1 MPRLKRLLPCVVL
14 AALVLGALAPAA
26 GAGGAGAGGEPFF
39 PRSGNRG
46 YDVSSYDVRLNYRP
60 GSGVLRAEA
69 AIAATA
75 TQGLSR
81 FSLDL
86 DGLRVSGVTVD
97 GAAARFSRG
106 DGKLKVTPAVRVA
119 PGARFEVVVAYTGK
133 PKPVVDPDGTSEGW
147 NRTEDGAFAVGE
159 PVGTAGWLPCNNL
172 LTDKASFSFELTVP
186 AALSA
191 VANGRLLGV
200 QRGPK
205 LASFAWSEPKPMAPY
220 LALVDI
226 GKGKLVRAKA
236 DGLPAWTLVDP
247 HYADHQRALR
257 AVPEAIRF
265 FSHVYGP
272 YPFDSAGSVID
283 YAPQLGYALETQT
296 RPIYAF
302 PPDVTTVAHE
312 TAHQWFGDS
321 VGIERWPEIWLNEGL
336 ATWSQWY
343 YQEHHGGP
351 PVARTFNRLYAT
363 PASNKNFW
371 NPPSA
376 HPGTPQHLFGYS
388 VYARGGLAVQA
399 LRTEVGT
406 RALLQT
412 LRRWASDHRYANAT
426 IPQFEALAEEVSG
439 KRLTRFFKRW
449 LDEPGK
455 PSV

>member
-1 MPRLKRLLPCVVL
+1 MPRLKHLLPFL
-14 AALVLGALAPAA
+14 LIAALLTGAVAPAA
-26 GAGGAGAGGEPFF
+26 GAGGGEPFF

-46 YDVSSYDVRLNYRP
+46 YDVSTYDVHLNYRP
-60 GSGVLRAEA
+60 ESGMLRAEA

-97 GAAARFSRG
+97 GAAAKFSRG
-106 DGKLKVTPAVRVA
+106 NRKLIVTPARRIA
-119 PGARFEVVVAYTGK
+119 PAAPFEVVVAYSGK
-133 PKPVVDPDGTSEGW
+133 PRPVVDPDGTSEGW

-159 PVGTAGWLPCNNL
+159 PVGTAGWLPCNNT
-172 LTDKASFSFELTVP
+172 LTDKAGFSIELTVP

-191 VANGRLLGV
+191 VSNGRLLRV

-205 LASFAWSEPKPMAPY
+205 LASFEWSEPRPMAPY

-226 GKGKLVRAKA
+226 GRGKLVHTRAA
-236 DGLPAWTLVDP
+236 GLPAWTLVDP
-247 HYADHQRALR
+247 HYAEHQRALR

-265 FSHVYGP
+265 FSRVYGP
-272 YPFDSAGSVID
+272 YPFESAGSVID
-283 YAPQLGYALETQT
+283 YAPSLGYALETQT

-302 PPDVTTVAHE
+302 APDVTTVTHE

-321 VGIERWPEIWLNEGL
+321 VSIETWPEIWLNEGL

-351 PVARTFNRLYAT
+351 PVARTFKRLYAT
-363 PASNKNFW
+363 PASDKSFW

-376 HPGTPQHLFGYS
+376 HPGTPQHLFGSS

-399 LRTEVGT
+399 LRTEIGSM
-406 RALLQT
+406 ALLET
-412 LRRWASDHRYANAT
+412 LRRWATAHRYGNAT
-426 IPQFEALAEEVSG
+426 IPEFEALAEEVSG
-439 KRLTRFFKRW
+439 RRLARFFERW

-455 PSV
+455 PAA

>member
-1 MPRLKRLLPCVVL
+1 MPRPTRLLPCLLLTAVL
-14 AALVLGALAPAA
+14 AGALAPA
-26 GAGGAGAGGEPFF
+26 AGAGGEPFF

-60 GSGVLRAEA
+60 GSGMLRAEA
-69 AIAATA
+69 TIAATA

-86 DGLRVSGVTVD
+86 DGLTVSAVSVN
-97 GAAARFSRG
+97 GAAAKFSRG
-106 DGKLKVTPAVRVA
+106 GGKLKVTPPQRIA
-119 PGARFEVVVAYTGK
+119 PGAAFETVVAYSGK
-133 PKPVVDPDGTSEGW
+133 PRPVVDPDGTSEGW

-159 PVGTAGWLPCNNL
+159 PVGTAGWLPCNNTL
-172 LTDKASFSFELTVP
+172 NDKATFSFELTVP
-186 AALSA
+186 AGLAA
-191 VANGRLLGV
+191 VANGRLESV
-200 QRGPK
+200 ERGPK
-205 LASFAWSEPKPMAPY
+205 LASFRWREGAPMAPY

-226 GKGKLVRAKA
+226 GKGKLVRSRA
-236 DGLPAWTLVDP
+236 DGLPLWTLVDP
-247 HYADHQRALR
+247 HYADHQRALQ

-265 FSHVYGP
+265 FSRVYGP

-283 YAPQLGYALETQT
+283 YAPELGYALETQS

-302 PPDVTTVAHE
+302 APDVTTVAHE

-321 VGIERWPEIWLNEGL
+321 VSIRNWPEIWLNEGL

-351 PVARTFNRLYAT
+351 TVAKTFDRLYAT
-363 PASNKNFW
+363 PASQKKFW

-399 LRTEVGT
+399 LRSEIGT
-406 RALLQT
+406 AALLET
-412 LRRWASDHRYANAT
+412 LRRWAAEHRHGNAT

-439 KRLTRFFKRW
+439 KRLARFFKRW

-455 PSV
+455 PAL

>member
-1 MPRLKRLLPCVVL
+1 MARPTRLLLCLLFTAVL
-14 AALVLGALAPAA
+14 AGALAPAA
-26 GAGGAGAGGEPFF
+26 GAGGEPFF
-39 PRSGNRG
+39 PHSGNRG
-46 YDVSSYDVRLNYRP
+46 YDVSSYDLRLNYRP
-60 GSGVLRAEA
+60 GSGMLRAEA
-69 AIAATA
+69 TIAATA

-86 DGLRVSGVTVD
+86 DGLTVSAVSVN
-97 GAAARFSRG
+97 GAAAKFSRG
-106 DGKLKVTPAVRVA
+106 DGKLKVTPAQRIA
-119 PGARFEVVVAYTGK
+119 PGTPFEVLVAYGGK
-133 PKPVVDPDGTSEGW
+133 PRPVVDPDGTSEGW

-159 PVGTAGWLPCNNL
+159 PVGTAGWLPCNNT
-172 LTDKASFSFELTVP
+172 LTDKAAFSFELTVP
-186 AALSA
+186 ANLTA
-191 VANGRLLGV
+191 VANGRLESV
-200 QRGPK
+200 ERGPK
-205 LASFAWSEPKPMAPY
+205 LASFAWRESAPMAPY

-226 GKGKLVRAKA
+226 GKGKLVRSGAA
-236 DGLPAWTLVDP
+236 GLPAWTLVDP

-265 FSHVYGP
+265 FSRVYGP
-272 YPFDSAGSVID
+272 YPFDSAGSVVD
-283 YAPQLGYALETQT
+283 YAPELGYALETQT

-302 PPDVTTVAHE
+302 APDVTTVAHE

-321 VGIERWPEIWLNEGL
+321 VSIRSWPEIWLNEGL

-351 PVARTFNRLYAT
+351 TVAKTFDRLYAT
-363 PASNKNFW
+363 PASQKKFW

-399 LRTEVGT
+399 LRTEIGT
-406 RALLQT
+406 AALLET
-412 LRRWASDHRYANAT
+412 LRRWATEHRHGNAT

-439 KRLTRFFKRW
+439 QRLSRFFQRW

-455 PSV
+455 PAA